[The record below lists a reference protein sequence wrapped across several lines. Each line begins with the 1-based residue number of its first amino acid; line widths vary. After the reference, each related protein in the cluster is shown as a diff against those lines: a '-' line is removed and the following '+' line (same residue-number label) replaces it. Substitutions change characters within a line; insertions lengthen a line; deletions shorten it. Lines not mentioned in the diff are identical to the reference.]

1 VVYLLGYFYL
11 YLNVIP
17 ITMYLCDMQKHISSA
32 QNPTVKRLL
41 QLQEKS
47 RTRKKEGGLII
58 EGLREIGLAISGHYS
73 ITELYVK
80 ERFIEDA
87 SVQTLINSSQ
97 EASVTTLS
105 DEVYSKVAYRDGTES
120 VIAFAKAKTT
130 TLQELQLP
138 KNPLLLI
145 AEAPEKPGNIGALL
159 RTADA
164 AAVDAVI
171 IANPKTD
178 LYNPNIIRS
187 SVGCVFTNQIAMA
200 STEDVISFLQ
210 EQNIR
215 IFSAI
220 LQEAQPYHTQDYT
233 QATAIVVGTE
243 ATGLT
248 APWREAS
255 TQNIIIP
262 MSGAIDSMNVSVA
275 AGILTFEAKR
285 QRGFK

>member
-1 VVYLLGYFYL
+1 ML
-11 YLNVIP
+11 
-17 ITMYLCDMQKHISSA
+17 KHISSA

-47 RTRKKEGGLII
+47 RARKKEEGFII
-58 EGLREIGLAISGHYS
+58 EGLREIGFAISGGYA

-80 ERFIEDA
+80 ERFIEDD
-87 SVQTLINSSQ
+87 SVKILINSLQ
-97 EASVTTLS
+97 DASVTTLS
-105 DEVYSKVAYRDGTES
+105 NEVYSKVAYRDGTES
-120 VIAFAKAKTT
+120 VIAFAKAKNT
-130 TLQELQLP
+130 TLQTLQLP
-138 KNPLLLI
+138 ENPLLLI

-187 SVGCVFTNQIAMA
+187 SVGCVFTNQVVLAP
-200 STEDVISFLQ
+200 TETVISFLQ
-210 EQNIR
+210 EKKIR

-220 LQEAQPYHTQDYT
+220 LQEAQPYHLQNYT
-233 QATAIVVGTE
+233 EATALVVGTE

-248 APWREAS
+248 DAWRDVS
-255 TQNIIIP
+255 TQNIKIP
-262 MSGAIDSMNVSVA
+262 MSGVIDSMNVSVA

-285 QRGFK
+285 QRDFK